1 MQTALPATSVPG
13 HLHEGRVKHHPRSS
27 QPGKSK
33 YFTVKERSY
42 TINIRPKH
50 MLWDTF
56 PANLVFT
63 ITASV
68 SAEVMQNNVQT
79 HGQPTLCNT
88 LLVAIPEQSKV
99 SL

>member
-1 MQTALPATSVPG
+1 
-13 HLHEGRVKHHPRSS
+13 
-27 QPGKSK
+27 
-33 YFTVKERSY
+33 
-42 TINIRPKH
+42 

-56 PANLVFT
+56 SANLVFT